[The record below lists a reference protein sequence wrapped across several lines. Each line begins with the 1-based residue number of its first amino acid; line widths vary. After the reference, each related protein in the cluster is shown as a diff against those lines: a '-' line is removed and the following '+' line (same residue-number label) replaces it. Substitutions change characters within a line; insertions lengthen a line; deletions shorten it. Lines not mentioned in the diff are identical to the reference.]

1 MCGAQRATCNLKS
14 AMSNPWILAARLKT
28 LPASIAPV
36 LVGTA
41 LAARAGAIDL
51 LVFAAT
57 LMTAVLLQVGAN
69 YANDVFDY
77 LKGADKA
84 RIGPT
89 RVTQSGLLTPRQMLI
104 GTAAV
109 FGAATLLGI
118 YLVYVGGLPI
128 VIIGVCAIVAA
139 LAYTAGPFPLAY
151 HGLGDVFAF
160 LFFGVV
166 AVAGTYLLQTGTIDA
181 LVLLASLPTALLVT
195 NIIVVNNLRDIDTDR
210 DANKRTL
217 AVRIGDRRTRLEYVL
232 FLALAYLTPPALWI
246 GGLLGPAAML
256 PWLSLPVGVALA
268 RNLWRTPRSPALNP
282 ILGRTAQF
290 NLLFS
295 ALFAAGILF

>member
-1 MCGAQRATCNLKS
+1 
-14 AMSNPWILAARLKT
+14 MSNPWILAARPKT
-28 LPASIAPV
+28 LPAAIAPV

-41 LAARAGAIDL
+41 LAARAGRIDP

-57 LMTAVLLQVGAN
+57 LAAAMLLQIGAN
-69 YANDVFDY
+69 YANDVFDF

-89 RVTQSGLLTPRQMLI
+89 RVTQSGLLSTRQMLI
-104 GTAAV
+104 GTAVV
-109 FGAATLLGI
+109 FIAAALLGV
-118 YLVYVGGLPI
+118 YLVAVGGLPI
-128 VIIGVCAIVAA
+128 VVIGVCAIVAA

-151 HGLGDVFAF
+151 HGLGDLFAF

-166 AVAGTYLLQTGTIDA
+166 AVSGTFLLQTGRIDA
-181 LVLLASLPTALLVT
+181 TTLLASIPTALLVT

-210 DANKRTL
+210 AANKRTL
-217 AVRIGDRRTRLEYVL
+217 AVRIGDRRTRIEYVA
-232 FLALAYLTPPALWI
+232 FVAAAYLTPLLLWLLRFVPGP
-246 GGLLGPAAML
+246 GGML
-256 PWLSLPVGVALA
+256 AWLSLPVGVVLA
-268 RNLWRTPRSPALNP
+268 RDLWRTPRSPALNP

-295 ALFAAGILF
+295 ALFSVGLLL

>member
-1 MCGAQRATCNLKS
+1 MT
-14 AMSNPWILAARLKT
+14 NPWLLAARPKT

-41 LAARAGAIDL
+41 LATRAGEIDL
-51 LVFAAT
+51 LIFVAT
-57 LMTAVLLQVGAN
+57 LVTAVLLQIGAN
-69 YANDVFDY
+69 YANDVFDF

-89 RVTQSGLLTPRQMLI
+89 RVTQSGLLTPRQMLT
-104 GTAAV
+104 GTAAI
-109 FGAATLLGI
+109 FITATLLGV

-128 VIIGVCAIVAA
+128 VVIGVCAIIAA

-151 HGLGDVFAF
+151 HGLGDLFAF
-160 LFFGVV
+160 LFFGIV
-166 AVAGTYLLQTGTIDA
+166 AVVGTSLLQTGRIE
-181 LVLLASLPTALLVT
+181 VLTVLGSLPTALLVT

-210 DANKRTL
+210 EANKRTL
-217 AVRIGDRRTRLEYVL
+217 AVLIGDRRTRIEYVL
-232 FLALAYLTPPALWI
+232 FVALAYLTPPLLWLF
-246 GGLLGPAAML
+246 GLLGPGALLA
-256 PWLSLPVGVALA
+256 WLSLPAGIALA
-268 RNLWRTPRSPALNP
+268 RDLWRTPRSPALNP

-295 ALFAAGILF
+295 ALFALGIALR